1 MYIESMKKYGNTTGI
16 MVSLMVLVFW
26 LVILFLDGALSSQ
39 KTVAV
44 ETSIIEETGS
54 SSLLEEPQASQEEE
68 GVIVHAIAPDQEVSE
83 MVTETVHQQLGNSE
97 VFKDLNV
104 LEYLY
109 GKNKN
114 TELLQPMIEK
124 FLQHYQFDKA
134 NYYLDL
140 LVKEEG
146 DYFKVGLDPHQVLY
160 ARFHDFSL
168 GLDSNNSLDIVF
180 DLVDAYRSRDLISA
194 DDAYFYKWLQALR
207 VYNYDL
213 ASQAFA
219 KITDARYKDFK
230 LSYEAALA
238 NYLKIKNP
246 PAYYRDGLVAL
257 TLLKNWY
264 FSFAKRL
271 ALRALSSH
279 EEYILSYQVLAY
291 TNFLTHN
298 WEAAK
303 DYFLKLTTID
313 TKNTFLYKFLIGI
326 SYYRHG
332 DYEQSILYLNQ
343 VTDPGLTIDVYRYM
357 LLSYIQGGD
366 SDNIL
371 RMFQNLL
378 GESWLQA
385 SDFALFFD
393 QMFYTPFRAGQAF
406 DLYTDSPQL
415 VDLYLGKCTTVLD
428 DSQADVC
435 LYGEVWLQLAK
446 QNLSWIGENILTLT
460 QKYKQ
465 SHLYH
470 ILGDYYS
477 QQKQYTVAKETYVQA
492 LSICE
497 QLSEQTI
504 LKNKINLLEDKK

>member
-1 MYIESMKKYGNTTGI
+1 M
-16 MVSLMVLVFW
+16 
-26 LVILFLDGALSSQ
+26 DGALTSQ
-39 KTVAV
+39 KTVVV
-44 ETSIIEETGS
+44 EASVAEETGIS
-54 SSLLEEPQASQEEE
+54 SMIEDAQKEQVVEA
-68 GVIVHAIAPDQEVSE
+68 IVHASAPEQEVNA

-109 GKNKN
+109 NKNKN
-114 TELLQPMIEK
+114 VELLQPMIEK

-134 NYYLDL
+134 NYYLTL
-140 LVKEEG
+140 LVKEGG
-146 DYFKVGLDPHQVLY
+146 DYFNVNLDPYQVLY

-168 GLDSNNSLDIVF
+168 GLDSNDSLDTVF
-180 DLVDAYRSRDLISA
+180 DLVDAYTTRGLLST
-194 DDAYFYKWLQALR
+194 DDQFFYKWLQALR

-213 ASQAFA
+213 ASQSFA
-219 KITDARYKDFK
+219 KITDPRYKDFT

-246 PAYYRDGLVAL
+246 PSYYRDGLVAL

-271 ALRALSSH
+271 ALRALSSN

-298 WEAAK
+298 WEASK
-303 DYFLKLTTID
+303 DYFLKLTIID

-326 SYYRHG
+326 SYYWYG

-343 VTDPGLTIDVYRYM
+343 VTDPGLMIDVYRYM

-371 RMFQNLL
+371 RMFHNLL
-378 GESWLQA
+378 GESGLQA

-406 DLYTDSPQL
+406 DIYIDSPQL
-415 VDLYLGKCTTVLD
+415 VDLYLGKCITVLD
-428 DSQADVC
+428 ESQADVC

-446 QNLSWIGENILTLT
+446 QNLSWIGEKIITLT

-470 ILGDYYS
+470 ILGDYYIEL
-477 QQKQYTVAKETYVQA
+477 KQYEMAKKTYVQA

-497 QLSEQTI
+497 QVSEQTI
-504 LKNKINLLEDKK
+504 LKNKISLLEDTK